1 MRSPRCWC
9 FRHNGCKSSLL
20 NYKSSMLGLVNRSTG
35 YSCVS
40 VRVLRS
46 KACGALKRQSHPTR
60 VEQVTAKDFVSVC
73 VCAYTYLLACVCECA
88 IHNHNSRKTITPAA
102 HACTHPHAHTYT
114 YMYMCLLKNNNNNRK
129 RAMPEASVL
138 SLFILYF
145 KYYLPK
151 WSTTILMH
159 CVMLDLN
166 DSAWLSVYLRVFR
179 CVMYVSS
186 IFHMIL

>member
-1 MRSPRCWC
+1 
-9 FRHNGCKSSLL
+9 
-20 NYKSSMLGLVNRSTG
+20 MLGLVNRSTG

-60 VEQVTAKDFVSVC
+60 AVQVTAKDFVGVC
-73 VCAYTYLLACVCECA
+73 VCVRAHISLLVCVSVL
-88 IHNHNSRKTITPAA
+88 HTITIVVKQS
-102 HACTHPHAHTYT
+102 HQQHMHAHIHIRTYVYVFT
-114 YMYMCLLKNNNNNRK
+114 QEHNNRK

-138 SLFILYF
+138 SLFILYI

-159 CVMLDLN
+159 CTMLDLN
-166 DSAWLSVYLRVFR
+166 VGARLKVCSRINV
-179 CVMYVSS
+179 CVD
-186 IFHMIL
+186 